1 MRKSNE
7 NLIAGPEDDK
17 ENGKEA
23 LFKETVAMN
32 SL

>member
-7 NLIAGPEDDK
+7 HLIGIPADDK

-23 LFKETVAMN
+23 LFKKTLAATF
-32 SL
+32 L